1 MCHTARMETTTAPSL
16 LPHLWKSTLVS
27 GVLVTLFGIAVVVW
41 PGISILVAAI
51 FFGAY
56 LLVTGIAQV
65 VLAFSLRAP
74 TGSKV
79 LLFISGLASVI
90 LGVLCFLS
98 LADSILLLA
107 IWIGIG
113 FIFRGVATTA
123 SAISDKTLP
132 GRGWEIFFGV
142 VSLIAGIVLMVMPF
156 ESLAT
161 LALVVGIWLIVTG
174 VFEIVMAFG
183 IRRGSKALGI

>member
-1 MCHTARMETTTAPSL
+1 MATLTAPTL

-27 GVLVTLFGIAVVVW
+27 GVLAILLGIAVVAW

-56 LLVTGIAQV
+56 LLITGIAQV

-79 LLFISGLASVI
+79 LLFVSGLASAV

-132 GRGWEIFFGV
+132 GRALEIFFGV
-142 VSLIAGIVLMVMPF
+142 ISLIAGIVMMVMPF

-161 LALVVGIWLIVTG
+161 LALVVGIWLILTG
-174 VFEIVMAFG
+174 VFEIVMALG
-183 IRRGSKALGI
+183 IRKESKGLTV

>member
-1 MCHTARMETTTAPSL
+1 MGTLTAPGL
-16 LPHLWKSTLVS
+16 LPHLWKTTLVS
-27 GVLVTLFGIAVVVW
+27 GVLAVLLGIAIFVW

-56 LLVTGIAQV
+56 LLVTGITQV

-79 LLFISGLASVI
+79 LLFVSGLAAAV

-98 LADSILLLA
+98 LQESIVLLA

-132 GRGWEIFFGV
+132 GRTFEIFIGI
-142 VSLIAGIVLMVMPF
+142 VSLIAGVVMLVWSF
-156 ESLAT
+156 ESLVI
-161 LALVVGIWLIVTG
+161 LAKVVGLWSFFIGL
-174 VFEIVMAFG
+174 FEIGMAFV
-183 IRRGSKALGI
+183 IRNESKVLAG